1 METKVQQCDLRRR
14 IHCQPSFSSTTSPF
28 CSQNAVHSIVL
39 GKFYLAEIEGVTV
52 SARLGNVFAMSSE
65 VLWMVLPGIVRE
77 AQSAGVL
84 SPQESHSLH
93 RELQPLL
100 REFVILQES
109 ANPAGVSTPAG
120 LVESLYC
127 QSPPIYKTA
136 IRAISWSQRPRAR
149 GGSSGRNSLN
159 IWK

>member
-1 METKVQQCDLRRR
+1 
-14 IHCQPSFSSTTSPF
+14 
-28 CSQNAVHSIVL
+28 
-39 GKFYLAEIEGVTV
+39 
-52 SARLGNVFAMSSE
+52 MSSE

-159 IWK
+159 IWKWGMHQPVFIFVCYIATRAAGRDYESTIDQSLLLGAVSMFLRGLVIDPGIYIVNPGVT